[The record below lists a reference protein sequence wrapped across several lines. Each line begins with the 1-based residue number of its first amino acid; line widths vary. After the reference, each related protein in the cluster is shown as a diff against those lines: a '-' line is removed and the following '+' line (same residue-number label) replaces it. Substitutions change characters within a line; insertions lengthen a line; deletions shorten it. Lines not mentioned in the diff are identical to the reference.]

1 MNTFKT
7 PKGTTLPILNLK
19 GKDYLQVAH
28 RLVWFREEHPN
39 AQILTEFVKLD
50 NDFTI
55 AKASI
60 IDERGVTLATGH
72 KREDR
77 GHFQDHMEKAEA
89 GAVGR
94 ALAYCGFGTQFC
106 SDELDEGQR
115 IVDAPQLKPQF
126 KPQPAKS
133 EPAKPATQAKKFE
146 QVADFVISF
155 GEDKNKTLGELGPQN
170 VAKKISSITKSKSEF
185 AKSQMAKEFLF
196 WAEQYMK
203 KNPLDELDQALSDNK
218 PNSSDVQ
225 SDDWTQDDRWEK

>member
-60 IDERGVTLATGH
+60 IDERGVILATGH

-115 IVDAPQLKPQF
+115 IVDAPQSKPQARSQVT
-126 KPQPAKS
+126 KP
-133 EPAKPATQAKKFE
+133 EPAGPATQAKKFQ
-146 QVADFVISF
+146 QVSDFVIRF
-155 GEDKNKTLGELGPQN
+155 GEDKNKSLGELGPQN
-170 VAKKISSITKSKSEF
+170 VARKISSITKSKSEF

-203 KNPLDELDQALSDNK
+203 KNPLDDDNK
-218 PNSSDVQ
+218 P
-225 SDDWTQDDRWEK
+225 DDWTQDEGWEK